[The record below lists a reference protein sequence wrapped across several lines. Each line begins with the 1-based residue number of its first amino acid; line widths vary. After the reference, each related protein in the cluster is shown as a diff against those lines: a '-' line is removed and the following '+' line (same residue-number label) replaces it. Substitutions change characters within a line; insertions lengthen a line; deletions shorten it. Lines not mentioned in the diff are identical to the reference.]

1 MAAFFIRR
9 LAFAAMTTVAISI
22 ISFAAIQLPPGDY
35 ASTYVQQLLGG
46 TFSGVSPEKLLL
58 EQQIRTQ
65 LGLDRPVIVQYTKWA
80 WRCAKLDFGISMNHG
95 KKISEIIGELYL
107 NTVILAVASILFT
120 WVVAIPI
127 GIYSAVR
134 HNTPEDYAVT
144 FLGFLGLA
152 VPDFLL
158 ALILMWVGFAY
169 FGISVGGLY
178 SPEYLDAPWS
188 FGRFVDLMKHL
199 WIPSIVLGTAGT
211 AGLIRVLRNNL
222 LDEMGRPYVVAARA
236 RGITEWKMLIKY
248 PVRIALNPFISTIGY
263 LLPFLLSGSVIVSVV
278 LSLPTIGPLLLRSL
292 MEEDLYLGASLMLLL
307 GMLTVIGT
315 LISDVLLAAFDPRI
329 KLES

>member
-1 MAAFFIRR
+1 
-9 LAFAAMTTVAISI
+9 
-22 ISFAAIQLPPGDY
+22 
-35 ASTYVQQLLGG
+35 
-46 TFSGVSPEKLLL
+46 
-58 EQQIRTQ
+58 
-65 LGLDRPVIVQYTKWA
+65 
-80 WRCAKLDFGISMNHG
+80 MNHQ
-95 KKISEIIGELYL
+95 KKISEIVGELYL

-134 HNTPEDYAVT
+134 HNTLEDYAVT
-144 FLGFLGLA
+144 FFGFMGLA

-188 FGRFVDLMKHL
+188 FERFVDLMKHL
-199 WIPSIVLGTAGT
+199 WIPAIVLGTAGT

>member
-120 WVVAIPI
+120 WVVAI
-127 GIYSAVR
+127 
-134 HNTPEDYAVT
+134 D
-144 FLGFLGLA
+144 
-152 VPDFLL
+152 
-158 ALILMWVGFAY
+158 
-169 FGISVGGLY
+169 
-178 SPEYLDAPWS
+178 
-188 FGRFVDLMKHL
+188 
-199 WIPSIVLGTAGT
+199 
-211 AGLIRVLRNNL
+211 
-222 LDEMGRPYVVAARA
+222 
-236 RGITEWKMLIKY
+236 
-248 PVRIALNPFISTIGY
+248 NPN
-263 LLPFLLSGSVIVSVV
+263 IVSVKYSNYAAHPGGRV
-278 LSLPTIGPLLLRSL
+278 GVGGETTWKLVTKDKGNAKLTFSYQRPLEENTAPTRVVHFS
-292 MEEDLYLGASLMLLL
+292 
-307 GMLTVIGT
+307 
-315 LISDVLLAAFDPRI
+315 ISVR
-329 KLES
+329 